1 MYSSLL
7 ILHQR
12 WIPRFARNDKQD
24 VEQYCNIECTH
35 LSTQLNKQK
44 QGRFAGLPQSRRKDQ
59 LAFMLA

>member
-1 MYSSLL
+1 M
-7 ILHQR
+7 
-12 WIPRFARNDKQD
+12 WNDKQD

-44 QGRFAGLPQSRRKDQ
+44 QGRFAGLPQSLRKDQ